1 MEPSLSAPTLQQ
13 YVLRSVRERMYKM
26 HGRNPSKEVQS
37 QVLDLIALL
46 NSITLAVKKVGK
58 QIRQVGLPRPRDE
71 LDSLNEYANQ
81 TWVEELLY
89 SQKSCVLVSEDLAE
103 PVIVQAEMQGTY
115 AVVFDPLTGLA
126 DPPAPDMGSIFGIFH
141 QMGTG
146 TPCVTDVLQPASN
159 LIGAGYCL
167 YSSCT
172 TLMFSVGD
180 GLHQFTLDSAMNE
193 FILTRSNVKMPFHG
207 TTYSVNE
214 GYSAQYDAET
224 REVIQNMKTE
234 PALNGVQRTCRYIG
248 SMVADCHRIIMKGGL
263 YAYPARTDLP
273 NGKCKLL
280 YEAGPMAWLVA
291 QAGGHAT
298 TGRNPIIDIC
308 PDNIHARVPVFLGS
322 ADEVAI
328 CTGIYTKNAWGN
340 LNTDPMSALRRKRSI
355 GEKSAALKKGVKTDE
370 DEDDGIIC
378 FHLGVL
384 AS

>member
-1 MEPSLSAPTLQQ
+1 MDASSSAQTLQQ
-13 YVLRSVRERMYKM
+13 YVLHSVRERMYKM
-26 HGRNPSKEVQS
+26 HGPNPSKEVQS
-37 QVLDLIALL
+37 QVLHLIALL

-58 QIRQVGLPRPRDE
+58 QIRQCGAPRPRSE
-71 LDSLNEYANQ
+71 LEPLNEFANH

-89 SQKSCVLVSEDLAE
+89 SQKSCILVSEDLAE

-115 AVVFDPLTGLA
+115 AVVFDPLTGLS
-126 DPPAPDMGSIFGIFH
+126 DPPAPDLGAIFGIFH
-141 QMGTG
+141 QLGTG

-193 FILTRSNVKMPFHG
+193 FILTTRNVKMPFYG
-207 TTYSVNE
+207 TTYAMNE
-214 GYSAQYDAET
+214 GYTAQYDDET
-224 REVIQNMKTE
+224 KEVLRTMKMDV
-234 PALNGVQRTCRYIG
+234 ALNGAQRTCRYIG
-248 SMVADCHRIIMKGGL
+248 SMVADCHRTIMKGGL

-273 NGKCKLL
+273 NGKCRLL
-280 YEAGPMAWLVA
+280 YEAGPMAWMVA

-298 TGRNPIIDIC
+298 NGKTPIIDIC
-308 PDNIHARVPVFLGS
+308 PSSIHAQVPVFLGS
-322 ADEVAI
+322 RDEVAL
-328 CTGIYTKNAWGN
+328 CTGIFTKNTWGN
-340 LNTDPMSALRRKRSI
+340 LNTDPMSALRRKQSI
-355 GEKSAALKKGVKTDE
+355 DEKRKALKNQTEE
-370 DEDDGIIC
+370 DEVQDDIIC